1 MSTEVMTAIAPT
13 DTAVDT
19 AVDTVVDTAVEITI
33 DPMVRQ
39 LNSMTELLDVLGKT
53 SKALTAEMK
62 IMVRDVNKMR
72 IAASKKGKRVKK
84 VIDPDAPRKL
94 GALEKPVP
102 ITEELAV
109 FLELTKGEM
118 YSRQVITQTINK
130 YVKAHDLQ
138 NPENRRYI
146 LLESEA
152 GLKLKAL
159 LRDPDQP
166 LTFFNIQ
173 RYLKVHYP
181 KVEPVEGTEPK
192 TTVTKGKTVEVE
204 STPESTPESTD
215 RTTTS
220 DTPSASTD
228 VVADSATVDETPG
241 EAPKKKVIRKV
252 VKKA

>member
-1 MSTEVMTAIAPT
+1 MTTEVMTTPAT
-13 DTAVDT
+13 DITTDATIEV
-19 AVDTVVDTAVEITI
+19 TV

-39 LNSMTELLDVLGKT
+39 LNMMAELLDTLGKT
-53 SKALTAEMK
+53 SKALTGEMK
-62 IMVRDVNKMR
+62 MLTRDVNKMR
-72 IAASKKGKRVKK
+72 IAATKGKGKRVKK
-84 VIDPDAPRKL
+84 VVDPDAPRKL

-102 ITEELAV
+102 ITEELAE
-109 FLELTKGEM
+109 FLGIAKGEM
-118 YSRQVITQTINK
+118 FSRQFITQSINK
-130 YVKAHDLQ
+130 YVKEHDLQ

-181 KVEPVEGTEPK
+181 KVEPEEGTEASETKPK
-192 TTVTKGKTVEVE
+192 TPRSTKGKSV
-204 STPESTPESTD
+204 D
-215 RTTTS
+215 ATTS
-220 DTPSASTD
+220 DTPSTSSVSTE
-228 VVADSATVDETPG
+228 VVADAATVDETETT
-241 EAPKKKVIRKV
+241 EAPKKKVVRKV